1 MKLKSLFSFLDYYN
15 LKTKMEFVDRSRE
28 LKALEEEYSA
38 PRSSL
43 VILYGRRRVG
53 KTRLLHEFLKDKPHL
68 YYMADL
74 ESEILQRERLKRLA
88 AEDLEDPLLGKI
100 SFPGWE
106 ELFTY
111 LLEKIFARSNE
122 KKFVLALDEFSYL
135 LQVSPALPSVLQ
147 KLWDTRC
154 LGRPIMLVLCG
165 SLLGLMY
172 RHTLSYRSPLYGRRT
187 LDLKLVPLTFAD
199 YLEFF
204 PHISKDEAFKF
215 YALTNGTPWYVEL
228 LERRKDLWW
237 NILERIL
244 EPFSPLYNE
253 PRFILQEEI
262 REATTYFSI
271 LEVIAQG
278 EHKIGNIARRLGL
291 KTSNLTSFLDR
302 LQELDLVYREV
313 PVTEKNPAKSKKGLY
328 FIRDNFFRFWFRYVF
343 PYRSYLETGRK
354 EEVLSRIKADWE
366 HFSAPVFER
375 VCAESVWRLP
385 LPFDILKI
393 GRFWSKDIEI
403 DVVALGEK
411 EVLLGECKYQR
422 SKVSLKVFHEL
433 QGKAK
438 NFPQEGRKV
447 YYAIFSRS
455 GFKKDLLQE
464 IQKRDDLFLWT
475 IEDL

>member
-1 MKLKSLFSFLDYYN
+1 
-15 LKTKMEFVDRSRE
+15 MEFINRNRE
-28 LKALEEEYSA
+28 LQALEEEYRA
-38 PRSSL
+38 ARPSL

-53 KTRLLHEFLKDKPHL
+53 KTRLLREFLKDKPHL

-74 ESEILQRERLKRLA
+74 ENEILQRERLKRLA
-88 AEDLEDPLLGKI
+88 AEALEDPLLGEI
-100 SFPGWE
+100 SFYGWE

-111 LLEKIFARSNE
+111 LLEKILTRTNG
-122 KKFVLALDEFSYL
+122 KKFILALDEFSYL

-147 KLWDTRC
+147 KFWDTRC
-154 LGRPIMLVLCG
+154 SGRPIMLILCG

-187 LDLKLVPLTFAD
+187 LDLKLTPLSFAD
-199 YLEFF
+199 YVAFF
-204 PHISKDEAFKF
+204 PHTSKEDAFKF
-215 YALTNGTPWYVEL
+215 YVLTNGTPWYVEL

-237 NILERIL
+237 NISERIL

-253 PRFILQEEI
+253 PRFVLQEEI

-271 LEVIAQG
+271 LEVIAWG
-278 EHKIGNIARRLGL
+278 EHKIGNISKRLGL

-343 PYRSYLETGRK
+343 PYRSHLETGRK
-354 EEVLSRIKADWE
+354 EEVLSRLKADWE

-375 VCAESVWRLP
+375 ICAESVWRRSW
-385 LPFDILKI
+385 PFKVFKV
-393 GRFWSKDIEI
+393 GRFWSKDVEI
-403 DVVALGEK
+403 DLVALGER

-422 SKVSLKVFHEL
+422 SKVGLKVFHEL
-433 QGKAK
+433 LDKAQK
-438 NFPQEGRKV
+438 FPYEKQKV
-447 YYAIFSRS
+447 FYAIFSRR

-464 IQKRDDLFLWT
+464 AQKRDDLFLLGMK
-475 IEDL
+475 DL